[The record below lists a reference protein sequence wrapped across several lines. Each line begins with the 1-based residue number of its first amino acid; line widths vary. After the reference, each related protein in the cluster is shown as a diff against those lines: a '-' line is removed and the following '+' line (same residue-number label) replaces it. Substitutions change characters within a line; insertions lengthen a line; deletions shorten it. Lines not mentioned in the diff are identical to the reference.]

1 MLYIITFSISITM
14 ITANRKRSQ
23 NLILFLS
30 TDKNICYFEIVK
42 PVKVRERNYG
52 KDKINHS
59 ASPKAIELFLN
70 ISYDA
75 KKKSIREE
83 ERKEAYPFIV
93 ILFCSSTALS
103 IVCTKILR
111 SSFNRR
117 SPCVDFRE
125 KKQQNTTCI
134 TRLYNGQLPKVTT
147 EVTYELQR
155 LSIVWKGDP

>member
-75 KKKSIREE
+75 KKKVS
-83 ERKEAYPFIV
+83 
-93 ILFCSSTALS
+93 
-103 IVCTKILR
+103 
-111 SSFNRR
+111 
-117 SPCVDFRE
+117 E
-125 KKQQNTTCI
+125 KKKEK
-134 TRLYNGQLPKVTT
+134 RLIPSL
-147 EVTYELQR
+147 
-155 LSIVWKGDP
+155 